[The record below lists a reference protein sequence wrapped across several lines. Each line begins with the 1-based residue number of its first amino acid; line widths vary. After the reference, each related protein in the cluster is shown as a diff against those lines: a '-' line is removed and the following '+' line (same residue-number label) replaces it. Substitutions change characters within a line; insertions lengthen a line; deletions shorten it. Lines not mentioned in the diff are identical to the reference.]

1 MSKKNKNVNTVD
13 TNEVVENNEVEAVE
27 EVAEVVAE
35 EPAKEE
41 VKEVEEAQEPS
52 NSDEIKATEDVV
64 TEVEATKEEVVEEV
78 KETVVEPASVP
89 VEEVPA
95 PTVDNLKV
103 VSDDEVIDYPADFFI
118 QINKEPFTDEK
129 LSMVIER
136 LGKYRLDYHVTAEGL
151 VLVGPYVTKDGAING
166 RRLVIRC
173 GLKGDI
179 VEIPKD

>member
-64 TEVEATKEEVVEEV
+64 EEV
-78 KETVVEPASVP
+78 KETVVEPAPVP

-129 LSMVIER
+129 LSMVIDR